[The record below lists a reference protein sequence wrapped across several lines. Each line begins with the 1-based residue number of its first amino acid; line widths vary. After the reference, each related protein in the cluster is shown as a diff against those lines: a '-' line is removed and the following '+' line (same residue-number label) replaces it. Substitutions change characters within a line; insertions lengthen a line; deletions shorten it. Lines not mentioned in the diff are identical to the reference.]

1 MIEIHF
7 LKVVD
12 VKWIWV
18 QLCGECPIYTSNYL
32 YFELEFSL
40 MCLSGT
46 GISLD
51 IQNSIMA
58 GSIVGEVSDQLSL
71 FISAP

>member
-1 MIEIHF
+1 
-7 LKVVD
+7 
-12 VKWIWV
+12 
-18 QLCGECPIYTSNYL
+18 
-32 YFELEFSL
+32 

-58 GSIVGEVSDQLSL
+58 GSIVGEEVSDQLSL